1 MLRVLFVEDDREAI
15 DPILDQIE
23 QKETEIEYTVFN
35 FHEAEENIRSLRPD
49 IVILDLFD
57 GALIEE
63 NNRGSAQLDFIW
75 EQQFCPVVVHTGLP
89 EAIEDFE
96 HPFVQM
102 LKKGRGSDEQVLEA
116 IRSFKPHV
124 QALKEAEDYIKD
136 SFAFAMRDV
145 APYAFDTFSEIEQR
159 NDAILRAS
167 RRRLAAMMD
176 NLAVEGKKLASWEQY
191 ICPPI
196 SKDTLL
202 GDILKK
208 NDLDDMCPASYRVVL
223 TPSCDLV
230 LSDNR
235 ELKDINVL
243 VATCCSTKKAIN
255 LMGWEGISAGKLKG
269 RLISTVLSRGY
280 FETIMPLPALQG
292 RFPTMAANLR
302 ELELI
307 PLNDVGLKDTRFL
320 RIASLDSPFREL
332 VSWAYIQ
339 VSGRPGLPD
348 RDFASWRD
356 EIMADYQNE
365 G

>member
-23 QKETEIEYTVFN
+23 QKETEIEYCVFN

-191 ICPPI
+191 IFPPI
-196 SKDTLL
+196 SKDIML
-202 GDILKK
+202 GDVLRKTDGK
-208 NDLDDMCPASYRVVL
+208 DTNPASFRVVL

-230 LSDNR
+230 SSGGR
-235 ELKDINVL
+235 PPKVRNVL
-243 VATCCSTKKAIN
+243 VAKCCSTER
-255 LMGWEGISAGKLKG
+255 GFE
-269 RLISTVLSRGY
+269 LISRKDLGTEKRRDRLKSDVLSRG
-280 FETIMPLPALQG
+280 FLEIIMPFPALEG
-292 RFPTMAANLR
+292 RIPTMMVNLR

-307 PLNDVGLKDTRFL
+307 PLSDVVSEEKQFCRV
-320 RIASLDSPFREL
+320 ASLDSPFREL
-332 VSWAYIQ
+332 VSWAYVQ
-339 VSGRPGLPD
+339 VSGRLGLPD
-348 RDFASWRD
+348 RDFASWCD
-356 EIMADYQNE
+356 EIVADYQNK

>member
-1 MLRVLFVEDDREAI
+1 MLKVLFVEDDMDVFKTIQKLIKREES
-15 DPILDQIE
+15 DIE
-23 QKETEIEYTVFN
+23 CCLCGFDKAQN
-35 FHEAEENIRSLRPD
+35 SIRLLRPD
-49 IVILDLFD
+49 IVVLDLWE
-57 GALIEE
+57 GAPSE
-63 NNRGSAQLDFIW
+63 NINRGLEHLKLIW
-75 EQQFCPVVVHTGLP
+75 DQQFCPVIIHSADPDTP
-89 EAIEDFE
+89 QE
-96 HPFVQM
+96 HENPFVQEI
-102 LKKGRGSDEQVLEA
+102 KKGQNSPEQVLEA
-116 IRSFKPHV
+116 IRKLQPHV
-124 QALKEAEDYIKD
+124 QALKEAEEHIRN
-136 SFAFAMRDV
+136 SFSIAVRAV
-145 APYAFDTFSEIEQR
+145 APAAFNSFSETDKR

-176 NLAVEGKKLASWEQY
+176 NLAVEGTKLASWEQY